1 MTTFLQ
7 KVAPLRNGSTVHA
20 DKDTDLEEL
29 RTATPGTRNDTL
41 NRIAGKLGRLSHDR
55 EALRGKL
62 IDACH
67 ANGLISDDGLTSV
80 EATINSA
87 FTYADQSRSTLR
99 TRLLTRSG
107 LRSLPDPTPLIVD
120 TLDRGTV
127 AHLYGKWGSG
137 KSFIAL
143 DWAACVATGKPWQG
157 RAVEQCRVLYV
168 AAEGAG
174 GYDARVAAWESGWQA
189 SVDDAAM
196 TWLPDPINLTRA
208 GDVDDLC
215 ALVREDG
222 YGLVVLDTLAR
233 CAVGADENSAKDMGV
248 VVDAMTK
255 LRNATPDGRGVVL
268 DVHHSGKDGKTS
280 RGSSALEAGVDT
292 VYFTEIDGAGIVLTR
307 EKRKDGP
314 LPDQHR
320 LQLDQV
326 GESCVVGV
334 SRPRE
339 TPDGANPLSL
349 IMSQLFV
356 STGVSAAELRRI
368 AIEEY
373 KMSRSTYHRRL
384 SELVQCGKLKNT
396 GTHSRP
402 HYEWLP

>member
-1 MTTFLQ
+1 
-7 KVAPLRNGSTVHA
+7 LRN
-20 DKDTDLEEL
+20 D
-29 RTATPGTRNDTL
+29 
-41 NRIAGKLGRLSHDR
+41 
-55 EALRGKL
+55 L

-67 ANGLISDDGLTSV
+67 VNGLIADDGLTSV

-87 FTYADQSRSTLR
+87 FTYADQSPSTLR

-107 LRSLPDPTPLIVD
+107 LRSLPEPSPLISD
-120 TLDRGTV
+120 TLDRGTL

-137 KSFIAL
+137 KSFLAL

-157 RAVEQCRVLYV
+157 RAVQQCRVLYV

-174 GYDARVAAWESGWQA
+174 GYDARVAAWESGWGQTI
-189 SVDDAAM
+189 DDDLM
-196 TWLPDPINLTRA
+196 TWLPHPINLTRPTEVE
-208 GDVDDLC
+208 DVCSLIRD
-215 ALVREDG
+215 DG

-233 CAVGADENSAKDMGV
+233 CAVGADENSAKDMGIV
-248 VVDAMTK
+248 IDAMTR
-255 LRNATPDGRGVVL
+255 LRDATPQGRGVVL
-268 DVHHSGKDGKTS
+268 DVHHAGKDGKTS

-334 SRPRE
+334 SRGRE
-339 TPDGANPLSL
+339 TPEGANPLSL

-356 STGVSAAELRRI
+356 STGVSAAELKRI

-373 KMSRSTYHRRL
+373 KMARSTYHRRL
-384 SELVQCGKLKNT
+384 SELVQSGKMRNT
-396 GTHSRP
+396 GTKSRP
-402 HYEWLP
+402 HYEWVPGGGVEQ